1 MNYSKNDI
9 EYYLLNKEYIELNKA
24 EKVFISK
31 EINSEEEFNEL
42 KKLFSSFSNNS
53 IDNNPLEP
61 DPTIK
66 TNLINEFRQH
76 NNQNKIWLNSFFTT
90 LFPKDKKFISMP
102 GTQLAGIAASLLI
115 IMTIYTNFEIN
126 NSSPSITLSE
136 DQIEILGNDHQI
148 TSEPILKTNQDAEI
162 SDNKN
167 ITLAKNEETETSKN
181 EILLNSDTEETIVV
195 IEKNDLVESEASED
209 AVLSELDDFEGSFK
223 EDELVLSGFST
234 PSISSNKELTPNVSE
249 VIEKDFK
256 IITTSRSLKEDEE
269 LIDLFYTA
277 L

>member
-148 TSEPILKTNQDAEI
+148 TSEPVLKTNQDAEI

-234 PSISSNKELTPNVSE
+234 PSVSSNKELTPNVSE